1 LKDWSFKMLDYVEV
15 IWGLILAVIS
25 SMILGYFFGA
35 LGSFAG
41 FLIVTIYV
49 GYIVDEDMLNS
60 VFYGS
65 LVAVLAGILSFIIML
80 VMWGFGVGPGSTI
93 LEFGVVGIILGFLI
107 DLIVGASGGAIGS
120 MLRQ

>member
-1 LKDWSFKMLDYVEV
+1 MLDYFEV
-15 IWGLILAVIS
+15 IWGLILTVIS

-49 GYIVDEDMLNS
+49 GYNVDEDMLNS
-60 VFYGS
+60 AFYGS

-80 VMWGFGVGPGSTI
+80 FMWGFGFGPGSTI

-107 DLIVGASGGAIGS
+107 DLIVGASGGIIGS
-120 MLRQ
+120 MLRN